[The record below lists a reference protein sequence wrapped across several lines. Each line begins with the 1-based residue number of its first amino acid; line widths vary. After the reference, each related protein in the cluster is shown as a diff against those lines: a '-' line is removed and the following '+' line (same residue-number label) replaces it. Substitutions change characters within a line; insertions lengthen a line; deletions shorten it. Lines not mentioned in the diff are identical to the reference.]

1 MESVSG
7 VSQNIPDHSNDSNE
21 KVELSADK
29 AKESE
34 VPSEGQE
41 VQDDPQDGLSSSL
54 SARYRTLLA
63 EVIKEESDL
72 TFSKTLK
79 LLEDVDPQ
87 ELTAKKAELKEIF
100 NQVLE
105 AMVQLPPP
113 DVENSESEDT
123 GSVVS
128 FMM

>member
-7 VSQNIPDHSNDSNE
+7 VSRDIPDHSNDSNE
-21 KVELSADK
+21 EVELSADK

-41 VQDDPQDGLSSSL
+41 VQDDPQDGPSSLL

-123 GSVVS
+123 GIVVS

>member
-41 VQDDPQDGLSSSL
+41 VQDDPQDGPSSLL

-123 GSVVS
+123 GIVVS

>member
-41 VQDDPQDGLSSSL
+41 VQDDPQDGPSSLL

-100 NQVLE
+100 NRVLE

-123 GSVVS
+123 GIAAS
-128 FMM
+128 FMI